1 MASFNLLKWMN
12 INTKPSV
19 CIEVQEHVC
28 VCVCVCVF
36 SCICYIQRTCFTT
49 FTHKIEVIVESEVL
63 LLLLLLA
70 KVGVRNRLIIVT
82 VSENIWV
89 SHPCSY

>member
-28 VCVCVCVF
+28 VCGCVLLYMLHTEDLF
-36 SCICYIQRTCFTT
+36 YHFHPQ
-49 FTHKIEVIVESEVL
+49 IEVIVESEVL
-63 LLLLLLA
+63 LILLA